1 MVYNVTMSLFVA
13 ITSTW
18 ALLLGIA
25 LIMLGNGL
33 QGTLLGLRASLEGFP
48 TATTGLVM
56 TGYYV
61 GFAAGSTIIPGF
73 VKKVGHI
80 RVFAAMASLASGVVL
95 LHSLWVHPAGWTGFR
110 MVAGFCFSG
119 LFIVAESW
127 LNDAATNRTRGQLL
141 SVYMMLTFGGMA
153 SGQFLLLLADPG
165 SFELFILVSLLV
177 SLALVPIS
185 LSASRAPRFEAPTH
199 LGWRD
204 LYAISPLGVMGAVL
218 VGVAQAAFFA
228 MGPVYANLSG
238 RSVGQVSAFV
248 SAALLGGMLLQWPIG
263 RLSDTFD
270 RRHVIT
276 AVTFV
281 AAAAALAAWPVST
294 LSWPAFLALVFVF
307 GGTSLPLYSLC
318 LAHANDFLE
327 PDQIV
332 SASATLVLA
341 GAVGLSLGPV
351 LAGAAMSVAG
361 APALF
366 AVLTLAH
373 AGIGGFALYRM
384 TRREAR
390 PKEEQRHYEAM
401 SPRASP
407 IGAAIAMSQIED
419 APIEEIGQS
428 EG

>member
-1 MVYNVTMSLFVA
+1 MNLIAAVSG
-13 ITSTW
+13 TW

-25 LIMLGNGL
+25 FIMLGNGL

-56 TGYYV
+56 TGYYI
-61 GFAAGSTIIPGF
+61 GFAAGSAIIPRF

-80 RVFAAMASLASGVVL
+80 RVFAAMASLASGVAL
-95 LHSLWVHPAGWTGFR
+95 LHSLWVHPAGWAGFR

-119 LFIVAESW
+119 LLIVAESW
-127 LNDAATNRTRGQLL
+127 LNEAATNRTRGQLL
-141 SVYMMLTFGGMA
+141 SVYMVLVFGGMA
-153 SGQFLLLLADPG
+153 GGQSLLLLADPG
-165 SFELFILVSLLV
+165 SFELFVLVSLLV

-185 LSASRAPRFEAPTH
+185 LSASRVPGFEAPAH

-204 LYAISPLGVMGAVL
+204 LYAISPLGVMGAIL

-228 MGPVYANLSG
+228 MGPVYASLSG

-276 AVTFV
+276 GVTFV
-281 AAAAALAAWPVST
+281 AAATALVAWPVAT
-294 LSWPAFLALVFVF
+294 LSWPALLVLVFVF

-318 LAHANDFLE
+318 LAHTNDFLE
-327 PDQIV
+327 TDQIV

-341 GAVGLSLGPV
+341 GALGLSLGPL

-366 AVLTLAH
+366 LVLTLAH
-373 AGIGGFALYRM
+373 AGIGVFALYRM

-390 PKEEQRHYEAM
+390 PKEEQRHYESM

-419 APIEEIGQS
+419 APVEVSGGAET
-428 EG
+428 